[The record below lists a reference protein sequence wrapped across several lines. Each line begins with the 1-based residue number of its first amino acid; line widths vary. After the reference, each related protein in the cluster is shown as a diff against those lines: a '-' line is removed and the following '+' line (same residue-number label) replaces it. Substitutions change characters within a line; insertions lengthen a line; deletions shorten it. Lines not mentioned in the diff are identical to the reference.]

1 MSCSPLG
8 QILEFPTHPTL
19 YSSVKTR
26 PHTCCTGQVQQTCVI
41 LVRFSP
47 NQTTAGISIS
57 RTLAAPPLKPHTGPR
72 TTRPSRERSRPFL
85 EQLPARARPKSVDW
99 VASFRFFFSK
109 VMPDQSVSLQ
119 PSTAL
124 ERTKKANNFSQL
136 FPPDFLELPSFST
149 MTHETQHKS
158 HKHP

>member
-8 QILEFPTHPTL
+8 QILEFPTHPTHPSKPGHIL
-19 YSSVKTR
+19 AAL
-26 PHTCCTGQVQQTCVI
+26 GQVQQTCVI

-72 TTRPSRERSRPFL
+72 TTRPNRERSRPFL

-99 VASFRFFFSK
+99 VASFRFVFFESDARSIRFATTINSFGK
-109 VMPDQSVSLQ
+109 NK
-119 PSTAL
+119 
-124 ERTKKANNFSQL
+124 KKANNFSQL
-136 FPPDFLELPSFST
+136 FPPDFVELTSFST